1 MWVLLCLTYQW
12 AYTLPQSL
20 KILLKVN
27 NYCRNME
34 YTIEKVLYTY
44 LHKRVP
50 CSLVYQWNKL
60 YRAQRDWLKEKPT
73 LKSKLIETS
82 PVQIPVVNNKSLN
95 NFKLTG
101 FKNSLM
107 VL

>member
-1 MWVLLCLTYQW
+1 MFNLSMGLHPPPITEIF
-12 AYTLPQSL
+12 T
-20 KILLKVN
+20 KGN
-27 NYCRNME
+27 NHCRNME

-44 LHKRVP
+44 LHKMVP
-50 CSLVYQWNKL
+50 YSLVYQWNKL
-60 YRAQRDWLKEKPT
+60 HRAHRDWLKEKPT
-73 LKSKLIETS
+73 LNSKLIETS
-82 PVQIPVVNNKSLN
+82 PVVNKKSLN

>member
-50 CSLVYQWNKL
+50 YS
-60 YRAQRDWLKEKPT
+60 T
-73 LKSKLIETS
+73 LNSKLIETS
-82 PVQIPVVNNKSLN
+82 AVQIPVVNNKSLN

>member
-1 MWVLLCLTYQW
+1 MFNLSMGLHPPPITEIF
-12 AYTLPQSL
+12 T
-20 KILLKVN
+20 KGN
-27 NYCRNME
+27 NHCRNME

-44 LHKRVP
+44 LHKMVP
-50 CSLVYQWNKL
+50 YSLVYQWNKL
-60 YRAQRDWLKEKPT
+60 HRAHRDWLKEKPT
-73 LKSKLIETS
+73 LNSKLIETS